1 MWNER
6 DIWLRHYERMARLR
20 HEASVARLRHQRCD
34 ARQKGDILTTWLRT
48 AVLNDLRRHLAHTR
62 WPDAVDDLPR
72 RD

>member
-34 ARQKGDILTTWLRT
+34 ARRRDGILATLHRRGWLRPGG
-48 AVLNDLRRHLAHTR
+48 LFHRQMH
-62 WPDAVDDLPR
+62 
-72 RD
+72 